1 MGEDEL
7 LDAEITGV
15 LAGAGR
21 ADADPTLTWLAA
33 AARTTPPPELRARID
48 ASVRRTRRGDRPGR
62 MLAAVAWA
70 LAAVFASQAIGN
82 IVAGDWIAENI
93 GEPNGP
99 HAYFEGALAL
109 MAAAACA
116 AAGAVR
122 RSWTPVSVLSASPLA
137 VSLGLHGVGEFGVFA
152 AGAVLHTTEGV
163 LGLLLVWAWWRE
175 SHRRRRDT
183 SVSSHEAGA

>member
-1 MGEDEL
+1 MSDDEL
-7 LDAEITGV
+7 FDEQISAL
-15 LAGAGR
+15 LAGRGR
-21 ADADPTLTWLAA
+21 ADTDPTLTWLAA
-33 AARTTPPPELRARID
+33 AARTTPPPQLRVRIET
-48 ASVRRTRRGDRPGR
+48 SVRRTRRDERPGR
-62 MLAAVAWA
+62 VLAALAWA
-70 LAAVFASQAIGN
+70 LAAVFAAQAIGN

-137 VSLGLHGVGEFGVFA
+137 VSLGLHGVGEFGVFV

-175 SHRRRRDT
+175 SHRGRRDT
-183 SVSSHEAGA
+183 ALSSHEAGA

>member
-1 MGEDEL
+1 MDDDEL
-7 LDAEITGV
+7 LDAEIAGL

-21 ADADPTLTWLAA
+21 PDADPTLTWLAA
-33 AARTTPPPELRARID
+33 AARTTAPPELRSRID
-48 ASVRRTRRGDRPGR
+48 AAVRRTRRGDRPGPL
-62 MLAAVAWA
+62 LAAVALA
-70 LAAVFASQAIGN
+70 LAVVFASQAVGN
-82 IVAGDWIAENI
+82 VVAGDWIARKI

-116 AAGAVR
+116 AAAAVR
-122 RSWTPVSVLSASPLA
+122 RSWAPVSVLSASPLA

-163 LGLLLVWAWWRE
+163 LGLLLLWAWWRE
-175 SHRRRRDT
+175 SRRSGRDT
-183 SVSSHEAGA
+183 PASPREAGA

>member
-7 LDAEITGV
+7 LDAEISAL
-15 LAGAGR
+15 LAGGGR
-21 ADADPTLTWLAA
+21 PDADPTLTWLAA
-33 AARTTPPPELRARID
+33 AARTSPPPQLSARIG

-62 MLAAVAWA
+62 VLAAVAWA

-82 IVAGDWIAENI
+82 VVAGDWIAENI

-122 RSWTPVSVLSASPLA
+122 RSWTPVSVLSASPLGL
-137 VSLGLHGVGEFGVFA
+137 SLGLHGVGEFGVFA
-152 AGAVLHTTEGV
+152 AGAILHTTEGV
-163 LGLLLVWAWWRE
+163 LGLLLIWAWWRE
-175 SHRRRRDT
+175 SRRSGRDT
-183 SVSSHEAGA
+183 PASPHEAGA

>member
-7 LDAEITGV
+7 FDAEISGV
-15 LAGAGR
+15 LAGSGHPET
-21 ADADPTLTWLAA
+21 DPTLTWLAA
-33 AARTTPPPELRARID
+33 AARTTPPPELRSRID
-48 ASVRRTRRGDRPGR
+48 ASVRRTPTAERPGR
-62 MLAAVAWA
+62 VLAAVAWA
-70 LAAVFASQAIGN
+70 LAAVFAFQATGN
-82 IVAGDWIAENI
+82 VVAGDWIAENI

-137 VSLGLHGVGEFGVFA
+137 LSLGLHGVGEFGVFA
-152 AGAVLHTTEGV
+152 AGAILHTTEGV
-163 LGLLLVWAWWRE
+163 LGLLLIGAWWRE
-175 SHRRRRDT
+175 SRRHRRDT
-183 SVSSHEAGA
+183 PVGSREAGA